1 MSLENRVGPKRD
13 PRPALVSAIFALL
26 LTSGLGTW
34 PAVRAQLCPS
44 ILVASSNEKSPLMTA
59 FAKEYSAERRTDWT
73 GCPDA
78 VAVEQVASGT
88 AERELAEGWTGPGR
102 PDAWSPAATSWV
114 NILSEHLAKTGR
126 APMVPAGPLQKIAQ
140 SPLVVAVPQKMATAA
155 GWDRRDPT
163 WQELTQLA
171 EDPLGWGKYGHPEW
185 GRFRMGITDPGQST
199 SGFHSLTA
207 LFYAAAGDKPNLT
220 PADVANPQNRAF
232 VQKAELVVSDY
243 APTAGNL
250 LNNLAGAPGSGSE
263 NSYLSAL
270 PAEEQEVFTYNDG
283 GYGGGRPQLAPAEPL
298 VAIYPSDG
306 TLIADHPF
314 VILAAPWV
322 SEAKK
327 VIADG
332 FRKFLQDPAQQVTFE
347 KAGFRDYDGNSH
359 DPLSSEVG
367 IRPVQPR
374 TSFSEPSSSVAAAIQ
389 LGWKT
394 LRKPARISIVVALA
408 GVPLAADVSAA
419 TATLPPTDQVAV
431 QVVGSAAL
439 YTAIAAALQAFN
451 PDPART
457 DILLVVAAMK
467 EHGSNLRLSD
477 LERLLLTENQEGRP
491 PIRIYTVSL
500 PGSDRAALSGIATA
514 SGGVASVSAS
524 PAQGIKAALTGFSK

>member
-1 MSLENRVGPKRD
+1 MSLENRAGPKRD
-13 PRPALVSAIFALL
+13 RRPVLVSAIFALL

-44 ILVASSNEKSPLMTA
+44 ILVASSNEKFVLMTA
-59 FAKEYSAERRTDWT
+59 LAKTYSDNRRTDWT

-88 AERELAEGWTGPGR
+88 AERKLAEGWTGPGR

-114 NILSEHLAKTGR
+114 NLLSEHLAKTGG
-126 APMVPAGPLQKIAQ
+126 APIVPPGPLQKIAQ
-140 SPLVVAVPQKMATAA
+140 SPLVIAVPQKMATAA
-155 GWDRRDPT
+155 GWDSRDPT

-171 EDPLGWGKYGHPEW
+171 EDPRGWGRYGHPEW
-185 GRFRMGITDPGQST
+185 GRFRIGITDPGQST
-199 SGFHSLTA
+199 SGFHSLMA
-207 LFYAAAGDKPNLT
+207 IFYAAAGDKPSLT
-220 PADVANPQNRAF
+220 PGDVANLQNRDF
-232 VQKAELVVSDY
+232 VQKAELAVSDY
-243 APTAGNL
+243 APTAGNF
-250 LNNLAGAPGSGSE
+250 LNDLAGAPGTGSE

-270 PAEEQEVFTYNDG
+270 PAEEQEVFTYNEG

-314 VILAAPWV
+314 VILDAPWV

-347 KAGFRDYDGNSH
+347 KAGFRDYDGSAH

-367 IRPVQPR
+367 IRSVQPR
-374 TSFSEPSSSVAAAIQ
+374 TFFNDPSSSVAAAIQ
-389 LGWKT
+389 LAWKT
-394 LRKPARISIVVALA
+394 LRKPARISILVDLA
-408 GVPLAADVSAA
+408 GAPMPADVSAA
-419 TATLPPTDQVAV
+419 VTLPPTDQVV
-431 QVVGSAAL
+431 LQLVGSAGL
-439 YTAIAAALQAFN
+439 YAAIAAAFQAFN

-457 DILLVVAAMK
+457 DVLLVVAATK
-467 EHGSNLRLSD
+467 DDGKSLRLSD
-477 LERLLLTENQEGRP
+477 LERLILTGNQEP
-491 PIRIYTVSL
+491 KAPIRIYTVSL
-500 PGSDRAALSGIATA
+500 RGGDPAALAGIETA
-514 SGGVASVSAS
+514 SGGVAFVSAS
-524 PAQGIKAALTGFSK
+524 PAQGIRAALAGFSK